1 MINVTLQDVFIAH
14 KRIVNRVQ
22 QTPLVYSD
30 KMSELRGADVWLKM
44 ESLQRTGSFKLRGAS
59 NRLLA
64 LTPAE
69 RARGV
74 ITASSG
80 NFALGLGTAAKLAHV
95 NAIVVVPL
103 STPQTKLEMIRR
115 TGAELVQAG
124 EHYDASYRHAKE
136 IALKTGRTY
145 VSSYEDP
152 WVVAGQGTIALESF
166 MDEPHFDL
174 VLVPT
179 GGGGLISGVAMVAKQ
194 LNPGIKVIGLQTE
207 ASDPW
212 LHSFRARK
220 VVEVE
225 YGETLADGLLGEVG
239 AENLDMVLRYVDDF
253 LVVKESEVAE
263 AMHWM
268 VKYHHQIVEGSAAV
282 GIAALL
288 HHLPDIGG
296 LKVLCIVTGSNVDS
310 NRIAPILHAYE

>member
-1 MINVTLQDVFIAH
+1 MINVTLQDVFVAQQRIAGS
-14 KRIVNRVQ
+14 VTA
-22 QTPLVYSD
+22 TPLVYSD
-30 KMSELRGADVWLKM
+30 KMSELRGADVWMKM
-44 ESLQRTGSFKLRGAS
+44 ESLQRTGSFKIRGAS

-74 ITASSG
+74 ITTSSG
-80 NFALGLGTAAKLAHV
+80 NFALGLGSAAKAAHV
-95 NAIVVVPL
+95 NAIVVVPTN
-103 STPQTKLEMIRR
+103 TPETKLESIRR
-115 TGAELVQAG
+115 LGVQLVMHGAN
-124 EHYDASYRHAKE
+124 YDIAYAHAKE

-152 WVVAGQGTIALESF
+152 WVVAGQGTVALEAF
-166 MDEPHFDL
+166 LAEPHFDL
-174 VLVPT
+174 ILVPT
-179 GGGGLISGVAMVAKQ
+179 GGGGLLSGVAMVAKS

-212 LHSFRARK
+212 LHSFRQRK

-225 YGETLADGLLGEVG
+225 YGQTLADGLLGEVG
-239 AENLDMVLRYVDDF
+239 AANLDMVLRYVDDI

-282 GIAALL
+282 GVAALL

-296 LKVLCIVTGSNVDS
+296 LKVLNIVTGSNVDS

>member
-1 MINVTLQDVFIAH
+1 MINVTLQDVFVAH
-14 KRIVNRVQ
+14 KRILGRVQ

-30 KMSELRGADVWLKM
+30 KMSELRGADIWMKM
-44 ESLQRTGSFKLRGAS
+44 ESLQRTGSFKLRGAT

-80 NFALGLGTAAKLAHV
+80 NFALGLGTAAKLAHI

-103 STPQTKLEMIRR
+103 NTPQTKLESIRR
-115 TGAELVQAG
+115 TGVQLMLEGAN
-124 EHYDASYRHAKE
+124 YDAAYAHAKDV
-136 IALKTGRTY
+136 ALKTGRTY

-152 WVVAGQGTIALESF
+152 WVVAGQGTLALEAF

-174 VLVPT
+174 ILVPT
-179 GGGGLISGVAMVAKQ
+179 GGGGLLSGVSMVAKS

-212 LHSFRARK
+212 LHSFRQRK
-220 VVEVE
+220 AVQVE

-239 AENLDMVLRYVDDF
+239 AANLDMVLRYVDDF

-268 VKYHHQIVEGSAAV
+268 VKYQHQIVEGSAAV
-282 GIAALL
+282 GVAALL

-296 LKVLCIVTGSNVDS
+296 LKVLNIVTGSNVDS
-310 NRIAPILHAYE
+310 KRIAPILHAYE

>member
-1 MINVTLQDVFIAH
+1 MINVTLQDVFVAH
-14 KRIVNRVQ
+14 QRIKGSVVP
-22 QTPLVYSD
+22 TPLVYSD
-30 KMSELRGADVWLKM
+30 QMSETRGADVWMKM
-44 ESLQRTGSFKLRGAS
+44 ESLQRTGSFKIRGAT

-80 NFALGLGTAAKLAHV
+80 NFALGLGTAAKTAHV
-95 NAIVVVPL
+95 SAIVVVPKT
-103 STPQTKLEMIRR
+103 TPQTKLDNIRR
-115 TGAELVQAG
+115 TGVQLLIEG
-124 EHYDASYRHAKE
+124 ENYDAAYKHAKSV
-136 IALKTGRTY
+136 AMKTGRIY

-152 WVVAGQGTIALESF
+152 WVVAGQGTLALEAF
-166 MDEPHFDL
+166 LDEPHFDL
-174 VLVPT
+174 ILVPT
-179 GGGGLISGVAMVAKQ
+179 GGGGLLSGVSMVAKS

-212 LHSFRARK
+212 LHSFRAQK

-239 AENLDMVLRYVDDF
+239 AANLDMVLRYVDDF

-282 GIAALL
+282 GIAAML

-296 LKVLCIVTGSNVDS
+296 LRVLNIVTGSNVDS
-310 NRIAPILHAYE
+310 NRIGPILHAYE

>member
-14 KRIVNRVQ
+14 QRIKDSIVP
-22 QTPLVYSD
+22 TPLVYSD
-30 KMSELRGADVWLKM
+30 KMSETRGADVWMKM
-44 ESLQRTGSFKLRGAS
+44 ESLQRTGSFKIRGAT

-74 ITASSG
+74 VTASSG
-80 NFALGLGTAAKLAHV
+80 NFALGLGTAAKTARV
-95 NAIVVVPL
+95 NAIVVVPRN
-103 STPQTKLEMIRR
+103 TPQTKLENIRR
-115 TGAELVQAG
+115 TGVQLVQEG
-124 EHYDASYRHAKE
+124 DNYDAAYAHAKGL
-136 IALKTGRTY
+136 AMKTGRIY

-152 WVVAGQGTIALESF
+152 WVVAGQGTLALESF
-166 MDEPHFDL
+166 LVEPHFDL
-174 VLVPT
+174 ILVPT
-179 GGGGLISGVAMVAKQ
+179 GGGGLLSGVSMVAKS

-212 LHSFRARK
+212 LHSFRQKK
-220 VVEVE
+220 VVEVA

-239 AENLDMVLRYVDDF
+239 AANLDMVLRYVDDF

-282 GIAALL
+282 GVAALL

-296 LKVLCIVTGSNVDS
+296 LKVLNIVTGSNVDS
-310 NRIAPILHAYE
+310 NRIGPILHAYE

>member
-14 KRIVNRVQ
+14 KRIAGRVQ

-30 KMSELRGADVWLKM
+30 KMSELRGADVWMKM
-44 ESLQRTGSFKLRGAS
+44 ESLQRTGSFKLRGAT

-80 NFALGLGTAAKLAHV
+80 NFALGLGTAAKLAHI

-103 STPQTKLEMIRR
+103 NTPQTKLEMIRR
-115 TGAELVQAG
+115 TGVELMQAG
-124 EHYDASYRHAKE
+124 ENYDATYRHAKE
-136 IALKTGRTY
+136 VALKTGRTY

-239 AENLDMVLRYVDDF
+239 AANLDMVLRYVDDF

-296 LKVLCIVTGSNVDS
+296 LKVLNIVTGSNVDS

>member
-1 MINVTLQDVFIAH
+1 MINVTLQDVLIAQ
-14 KRIVNRVQ
+14 KRIAGSIT

-30 KMSELRGADVWLKM
+30 KMSELRGADVWMKM
-44 ESLQRTGSFKLRGAS
+44 ESLQRTGSFKLRGAT

-69 RARGV
+69 RTRGV
-74 ITASSG
+74 VTASSG
-80 NFALGLGTAAKLAHV
+80 NFALGLGTAARLAHV
-95 NAIVVVPL
+95 SAIVVVP
-103 STPQTKLEMIRR
+103 TTAPETKLESIRR
-115 TGAELVQAG
+115 LGVQLVIEGAN
-124 EHYDASYRHAKE
+124 YDAAYAHAKTL
-136 IALKTGRTY
+136 ALKTGRTY

-152 WVVAGQGTIALESF
+152 WVVAGQATAALEAF
-166 MDEPHFDL
+166 MAEPHFDL
-174 VLVPT
+174 ILVPT
-179 GGGGLISGVAMVAKQ
+179 GGGGLLSGVSMIAKSI
-194 LNPGIKVIGLQTE
+194 NPGIKVIGLQTE

-212 LHSFRARK
+212 VHSFRERR
-220 VVEVE
+220 VVQVE

-239 AENLDMVLRYVDDF
+239 AANLDMVLRYVDDF

-282 GIAALL
+282 GVAALL

-296 LKVLCIVTGSNVDS
+296 LKILNIVTGSNVDS
-310 NRIAPILHAYE
+310 KRIAPILHAYE

>member
-1 MINVTLQDVFIAH
+1 MINVTLQDVFVAH
-14 KRIVNRVQ
+14 KRIRDHVV

-30 KMSELRGADVWLKM
+30 KMSETRGADVWMKM
-44 ESLQRTGSFKLRGAS
+44 ESLQSTGSFKIRGAT

-80 NFALGLGTAAKLAHV
+80 NFALGLGTAAKRAHV

-103 STPQTKLEMIRR
+103 TTPQTKLESIRR
-115 TGAELVQAG
+115 TGVTLLQEG
-124 EHYDASYRHAKE
+124 ENYDAAYAHAKNL
-136 IALKTGRTY
+136 ALKTGRTY

-152 WVVAGQGTIALESF
+152 WVVAGQGTLALEAF

-179 GGGGLISGVAMVAKQ
+179 GGGGLLSGVAMVAKQ

-212 LHSFRARK
+212 LHSFRAKK

-239 AENLDMVLRYVDDF
+239 AANLDMVLRYVDDF

-296 LKVLCIVTGSNVDS
+296 LKVLNIVTGSNVDS
-310 NRIAPILHAYE
+310 KRIGPILHAYE